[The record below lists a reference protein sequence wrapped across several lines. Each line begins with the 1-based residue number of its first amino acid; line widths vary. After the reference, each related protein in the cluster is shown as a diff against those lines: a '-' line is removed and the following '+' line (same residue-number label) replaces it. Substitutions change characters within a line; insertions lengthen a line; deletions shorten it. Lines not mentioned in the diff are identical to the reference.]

1 MHGTTRAARPLHRT
15 LIVIVVGGS
24 MVTLL
29 AAIASAM
36 PGSEIAELV
45 LLGGGTALV
54 GSLAAWGL
62 VTVVRRRSFA
72 VQCAAAAAAALLP
85 VVVGVW
91 VASREMILDTQGFD
105 ALTVVLSASGTVA
118 LATALVVGR
127 RVARAADDLLDA
139 TRLLGDGYVPTSD
152 APFGA
157 PEELTRL
164 HAELARTSA
173 RLEDARDRERALERS
188 RRELVAW
195 VSHDLRTPL
204 AGIKALAEALEDGVA
219 EDDATRRRYHRALG
233 VEADRLSGLV
243 DDLFELS
250 RAQAGVLQLELER
263 VSLGDLVSDA
273 LASAAPTARAKGV
286 RLEGRVL
293 SDRCELD
300 ASPPEFLRAL
310 RNILENAIR
319 HTPAD
324 GTVTVEAGVEQ
335 DRAYVTVADDGGGI
349 RDQDL
354 PRVFDVAFRSDVART
369 PGNGAGLGLA
379 IARGLV
385 EAHDGDISVRNLD
398 GGACFTVRLPVERVG
413 VA

>member
-1 MHGTTRAARPLHRT
+1 M
-15 LIVIVVGGS
+15 
-24 MVTLL
+24 
-29 AAIASAM
+29 
-36 PGSEIAELV
+36 
-45 LLGGGTALV
+45 
-54 GSLAAWGL
+54 
-62 VTVVRRRSFA
+62 
-72 VQCAAAAAAALLP
+72 
-85 VVVGVW
+85 
-91 VASREMILDTQGFD
+91 
-105 ALTVVLSASGTVA
+105 
-118 LATALVVGR
+118 
-127 RVARAADDLLDA
+127 
-139 TRLLGDGYVPTSD
+139 
-152 APFGA
+152 
-157 PEELTRL
+157 
-164 HAELARTSA
+164 
-173 RLEDARDRERALERS
+173 
-188 RRELVAW
+188 
-195 VSHDLRTPL
+195 
-204 AGIKALAEALEDGVA
+204 AEALEDGVA
-219 EDDATRRRYHRALG
+219 GDEATRRRYHRALG

-293 SDRCELD
+293 QERCELD

-324 GTVTVEAGVEQ
+324 GTVTVEAGVEH

-354 PRVFDVAFRSDVART
+354 PRVFDIAFRGDVART
-369 PGNGAGLGLA
+369 PGEGAGLGLA

-385 EAHDGDISVRNLD
+385 EAHDGDITVRNLD
-398 GGACFTVRLPVERVG
+398 GGACFTVRLPVERAVERVG